1 MSGTSFTEQSANAD
15 KIRSEAAAK
24 AADAEANRRRREA
37 LDAPKLA
44 AAQAEADRIARAAA
58 AEAERA
64 ERDRLAQAAADRVA
78 RAEQDKADRAEAA
91 RLRESA
97 KRDKRAAKA
106 VNVGVIAALVVAL
119 PLQLRAFWSLERW
132 WEVAIP
138 LFLEGL
144 AWVFIRQAEAAIS
157 GRRMVWHYL
166 TGVGL
171 CAAFAAGVNVYDG
184 FTHAEIGAAFGIVG
198 GFASIAGPALKVI
211 HEFGARAAG
220 GKATRIERKIAEAAA
235 RQSEAELARRRAELD
250 AEAAEKTRQAD
261 DKRATEEARRAAHD
275 AKAAADKAAA
285 DAAIAAQDEQRRV
298 SYPEAWEQYER
309 ILAAA
314 PLGAISRDRAWD
326 EARRATAHPD
336 VWARY
341 QILALNAGGNT
352 KPSDLWAESWRSVKG
367 LPIGQT
373 IETLSAE
380 LAAREYVEQVVAE
393 RMTTASHLAVEELLT
408 DIFGRGGEGGGS
420 PAKGAPKKPSGGP
433 AKGLGP
439 QGGIEK
445 EGTSPSGRKDATEP
459 LKEADLEAARELH
472 DADPARFSTPAV
484 GKLIGRSDTY
494 SKRVRDA
501 VRAAVQSEQS

>member
-58 AEAERA
+58 AEAEQA
-64 ERDRLAQAAADRVA
+64 ERDRAAQAEADRAA
-78 RAEQDKADRAEAA
+78 RAEKDKTARDEAV

-106 VNVGVIAALVVAL
+106 VNVGVVAALVVAL
-119 PLQLRAFWSLERW
+119 PLQLRAFWSPERW

-166 TGVGL
+166 AGVGL

-184 FTHAEIGAAFGIVG
+184 FAHAEIGAAFGIVG

-235 RQSEAELARRRAELD
+235 RQSEAMLARRRAELD

-261 DKRATEEARRAAHD
+261 EKRAIEETRRAAHD

-285 DAAIAAQDEQRRV
+285 DAAIAAQDEQRRTR
-298 SYPEAWEQYER
+298 YPEAWEQYER
-309 ILAAA
+309 ILAAH
-314 PLGAISRDRAWD
+314 PLGTISRDRAWD
-326 EARRATAHPD
+326 EARRAADHPD

-341 QILALNAGGNT
+341 QILALNAPTNT
-352 KPSDLWAESWRSVKG
+352 KASELWTEAWRSVKG

-373 IETLSAE
+373 IETLTAE
-380 LAAREYVEQVVAE
+380 LAAREYVEQVVSE
-393 RMTTASHLAVEELLT
+393 HMTVASHLAVEELLT
-408 DIFGRGGEGGGS
+408 DIFGRGGDGGGS
-420 PAKGAPKKPSGGP
+420 PAKGAPKKPSDGP
-433 AKGLGP
+433 AQGSAAL
-439 QGGIEK
+439 GGIGK
-445 EGTSPSGRKDATEP
+445 GGISSSARRDATEP
-459 LKEADLEAARELH
+459 LVEADLEAARTLH
-472 DADPARFSTPAV
+472 AAAPAQFSTPAV
-484 GKLIGRSDTY
+484 AKLIGRSKVY
-494 SKRVRDA
+494 AQRIRD
-501 VRAAVQSEQS
+501 AVQSEQS